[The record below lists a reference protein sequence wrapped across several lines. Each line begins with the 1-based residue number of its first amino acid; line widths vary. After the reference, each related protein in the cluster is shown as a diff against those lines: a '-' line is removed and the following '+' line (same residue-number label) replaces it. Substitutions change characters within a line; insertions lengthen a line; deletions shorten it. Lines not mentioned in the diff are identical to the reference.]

1 MSLVIASTEQGSPV
15 SPLPANE
22 RVRDYAPGSPERAS
36 LAATLQRMSG
46 ERIDMPMFI
55 GGREVRSGRTANA
68 VKPHDHAHVLG
79 TAHLGGAEELQAA
92 IDAAQCAAR
101 DWGNRPW
108 TERAAVFLKAAELLA
123 GPWRDTLNAATMLGQ
138 SKTVHQAEIDSACEL
153 IDFWRFNVAFMLRI
167 YQEQP
172 LSAPGTWNRLDYR
185 PLEGFVFAVT
195 PFNFTAIAG
204 NLPSAPA
211 LMGNTVVWKPS
222 AHSML
227 AAHYVMQLLREA
239 GLPDGVINLVYGDA
253 AQLAAQALGDRALA
267 GVHFTGSTA
276 VFNGILQTVAANA
289 GRYRN
294 YPRIVGETGGKNFVL
309 AHPGADM
316 EALAAAIIR
325 GGFEYQ
331 GQKCSAASRVF
342 VPQSLWPA
350 LRQRLADE
358 MATLRVGDIADFGN
372 FMGAV
377 INEAAWQKH
386 TDAIAQA
393 RSDASCEIVSG
404 GRTDRERGWFVH
416 PTLIVTKDV
425 SHRLMREELFGPI
438 VTAHVFRD
446 EAFDDTI
453 RLIDESSHYG
463 LTGCIFSRDRA
474 AIARAAN
481 GLRHAAGNF
490 YINDKPTGAVVGQQ
504 PFGGARAS
512 GTNDKAGSAWNLV
525 RWVSPRAIKETFA
538 PPRDYRYPFLG

>member
-1 MSLVIASTEQGSPV
+1 M
-15 SPLPANE
+15 
-22 RVRDYAPGSPERAS
+22 Y
-36 LAATLQRMSG
+36 
-46 ERIDMPMFI
+46 
-55 GGREVRSGRTANA
+55 
-68 VKPHDHAHVLG
+68 
-79 TAHLGGAEELQAA
+79 
-92 IDAAQCAAR
+92 
-101 DWGNRPW
+101 
-108 TERAAVFLKAAELLA
+108 
-123 GPWRDTLNAATMLGQ
+123 
-138 SKTVHQAEIDSACEL
+138 
-153 IDFWRFNVAFMLRI
+153 
-167 YQEQP
+167 
-172 LSAPGTWNRLDYR
+172 
-185 PLEGFVFAVT
+185 
-195 PFNFTAIAG
+195 
-204 NLPSAPA
+204 
-211 LMGNTVVWKPS
+211 S
-222 AHSML
+222 AHFIME
-227 AAHYVMQLLREA
+227 LLREA
-239 GLPDGVINLVYGDA
+239 GLPDGVINLIHGDA
-253 AQLAAQALGDRALA
+253 AQIATQALRERALA
-267 GVHFTGSTA
+267 GVHFTGSTG
-276 VFNGILQTVAANA
+276 VFNGILQTVAAHA
-289 GRYRN
+289 GEYRN

-309 AHPGADM
+309 AHPSADT

-342 VPQSLWPA
+342 VPQSLWPL

-358 MATLRVGDIADFGN
+358 MATLRVGDVADFGN

-377 INEAAWQKH
+377 INEAAWKKH

-404 GRTDRERGWFVH
+404 GRTNRERGWFVD
-416 PTLIVTKDV
+416 PTLIVTTDAA
-425 SHRLMREELFGPI
+425 HRLMREELFGPI

-463 LTGCIFSRDRA
+463 LTGSIFSRDRA

-512 GTNDKAGSAWNLV
+512 GTNDKAGSIWNLV

-538 PPRDYRYPFLG
+538 PPRDYRYPFLAPE